1 MPPGC
6 LDKPV
11 RHFDGRHGWLQMD
24 CNHPDMFTQ
33 FVAGTVS
40 RCGFPHHCAWKWEQG
55 STRSSKTPW
64 LFHGTK
70 RAMSSTVSIWLTG
83 AGLCASPRCREISQR
98 FMSVSGR
105 VADCLRPPP
114 WTADGAIESCR
125 RNPTRSFDHDTPHRS
140 SVRRCVLSPPSRES
154 PRWNAIR
161 PRPWDS

>member
-64 LFHGTK
+64 LFP
-70 RAMSSTVSIWLTG
+70 RNE
-83 AGLCASPRCREISQR
+83 AGQVFYGFNLVDGCG
-98 FMSVSGR
+98 FMR
-105 VADCLRPPP
+105 
-114 WTADGAIESCR
+114 
-125 RNPTRSFDHDTPHRS
+125 
-140 SVRRCVLSPPSRES
+140 LS
-154 PRWNAIR
+154 
-161 PRPWDS
+161 